1 MKSNLNK
8 HIWQIWK
15 QKRLKLEIRR
25 YYSAVSSQL
34 YFHLP
39 ILLCCSS
46 IVALCKPSK
55 CNKKLIAGNHL
66 VSNKKTC
73 SGFCSGFCPGF
84 RLHKKAKFEL
94 AYMILQL
101 KCSDANVLGLQK
113 AKEWRSCVFEAALWP
128 RSGMSAT
135 KFMLLQIHKLQ
146 WQEHLFSQTA
156 AACLPH
162 HEPCCSAMP
171 DMAWDLWS
179 LEEGNGAYKDPT
191 ATANWLLEG
200 ATSVPMLQTQQLAL
214 RTR

>member
-1 MKSNLNK
+1 MKGRTEKERERERGIHGEKLWN
-8 HIWQIWK
+8 QIWRSIYDK
-15 QKRLKLEIRR
+15 SENKNDWNWRYEDTTRLWVRS
-25 YYSAVSSQL
+25 YT
-34 YFHLP
+34 FNLP

-94 AYMILQL
+94 AYMRLQL

-179 LEEGNGAYKDPT
+179 LEEGNGA
-191 ATANWLLEG
+191 
-200 ATSVPMLQTQQLAL
+200 
-214 RTR
+214 

>member
-1 MKSNLNK
+1 MKGRTEKERERERGIHGEKLWN
-8 HIWQIWK
+8 QIWRSIYDK
-15 QKRLKLEIRR
+15 SENKNDWNWRYEDTTRLWVRS
-25 YYSAVSSQL
+25 YT
-34 YFHLP
+34 FNLP

-94 AYMILQL
+94 AYMRLQL

-113 AKEWRSCVFEAALWP
+113 AKEWRSSVFEAALWP

-179 LEEGNGAYKDPT
+179 LEEGNGA
-191 ATANWLLEG
+191 
-200 ATSVPMLQTQQLAL
+200 
-214 RTR
+214 

>member
-1 MKSNLNK
+1 MKGRTEKERERERGIHGEKLWN
-8 HIWQIWK
+8 QIWRSIYDK
-15 QKRLKLEIRR
+15 SENKNDWNWRYEDTTRLWVRS
-25 YYSAVSSQL
+25 YT
-34 YFHLP
+34 FNLP

-55 CNKKLIAGNHL
+55 CNKKLIAGNDL

-94 AYMILQL
+94 AYMRLQL

-179 LEEGNGAYKDPT
+179 LEEGNGA
-191 ATANWLLEG
+191 
-200 ATSVPMLQTQQLAL
+200 
-214 RTR
+214 